1 MHILRNAFEWNCTTT
16 IVAGADFNN
25 RGLSAILL
33 SLCFVAVCMTPFVTA
48 SSGLAWA
55 GAAESDF
62 GYGSAVAYSP
72 NGDIVASAHESS
84 IMIVDTVTNEK
95 IQNFHV
101 DFFVD
106 SIAFTSNAQYLL
118 IGMVSQLPNT
128 PATIVY
134 ELLDGVYE
142 RTMHTEDGENIDRIS
157 ISPDDNT
164 FATASE
170 NGEIIEWSINMGT
183 GSILDIDRVYSS
195 PHNGHI
201 SCLDHSNDGEH
212 LLSGASD
219 GIVIL
224 WNRNDQSE
232 ITRWEYTHPIV
243 DCKFSNDGT
252 LMSWIG
258 DGSLYLR
265 NHDVTRSYF
274 GQYDI
279 SPNASQMLYTY
290 DDSEVAI
297 LSSEVIT
304 TQYRKVDFVEIKST
318 PISTSRTL
326 FIGHKAVM
334 MSLHPSSNALAISTL
349 SNLVAFYSD
358 SVYSELLIPSSID
371 TDQDN
376 LADQVDDDDD
386 GDGIIDMYDNIC
398 IAGTNCHLQP
408 DQNFIRQFD
417 ITINQDSVIV
427 IETIHLDA
435 KNSHQLRIL
444 ASNSLNSNH
453 RVDNDEF
460 MQIQHSICTEYNVDE
475 VLSRWGAYLEIDDN
489 PYNPV
494 SVQCSIEKSDLY
506 GTMDS
511 DRGTRISVS
520 WQVQGFIDA
529 PVQTPYN
536 VSILSGIQTPSES
549 IAQNVHAFPIH
560 VQIED
565 VSGSRIDYEV
575 WNRRDPDIYLL
586 MDIPP
591 IDEKSNVDSLVELLT
606 TYWYAFAF
614 ISLLSISAI
623 SLAIMRHRNTI
634 DFTDTEEPGYI
645 DSQHD
650 EELEQLIDDAAAW
663 DEEMEGE
670 LSPKSGPVP
679 PSAVIRD
686 LRGMPMPPGAVQRD
700 IARQKRQPNIPSS
713 KKQKVKRTR
722 KTESADASGNESVD
736 FKHLIAPSEENKMS
750 DIEDEETIS
759 DAIAYITS
767 ETGTKPKKKR
777 PVRRKKSSN

>member
-1 MHILRNAFEWNCTTT
+1 
-16 IVAGADFNN
+16 
-25 RGLSAILL
+25 
-33 SLCFVAVCMTPFVTA
+33 MTPLVAA

-55 GAAESDF
+55 GAAESEF

-72 NGDIVASAHESS
+72 NGDIVASAHQST
-84 IMIVDTVTNEK
+84 IMIVDTVTNER

-106 SIAFTSNAQYLL
+106 SIVFTSNAQYLL

-128 PATIVY
+128 PATVVY
-134 ELLDGVYE
+134 ELNDGVYE
-142 RTMHTEDGENIDRIS
+142 RTMHTEDGMNVDRIS
-157 ISPDDNT
+157 ISHDDNT
-164 FATASE
+164 FATAAE
-170 NGEIIEWSINMGT
+170 NGDIIEWSMNNGT
-183 GSILDIDRVYSS
+183 GSILDAERVYSS

-201 SCLDHSNDGEH
+201 SCLDHSNDGQH
-212 LLSGASD
+212 LLSGATD

-224 WNRNDQSE
+224 WNRYDQTE
-232 ITRWEYTHPIV
+232 IARWEYAHPIV
-243 DCKFSNDGT
+243 DCKFSNDGA

-258 DGSLYLR
+258 EGSLYLR
-265 NHDVTRSYF
+265 NHDVTQSYF

-279 SPNASQMLYTY
+279 SLNASQMLYTY
-290 DDSEVAI
+290 DDSEIAI
-297 LSSEVIT
+297 LSSEVISP
-304 TQYRKVDFVEIKST
+304 QYRRVDFVEIKSI
-318 PISTSRTL
+318 PITTSRTL
-326 FIGHKAVM
+326 FFGHKAVM

-358 SVYSELLIPSSID
+358 SVYSELEIPNSID

-376 LADQVDDDDD
+376 LADHVDDDDD
-386 GDGIIDMYDNIC
+386 GDGILDEYDNIC

-417 ITINQDSVIV
+417 ISVNHDSVIV

-435 KNSHQLRIL
+435 KNSQHLRIL
-444 ASNSLNSNH
+444 ASASLNSNH
-453 RVDNDEF
+453 RVDTDEF
-460 MQIQHSICTEYNVDE
+460 MQMQHSICTEYNTNE
-475 VLSRWGAYLEIDDN
+475 VLSRWGENLEIDAN

-494 SVQCSIEKSDLY
+494 SVQCSIEESDLY

-520 WQVQGFIDA
+520 WRVEGFIDA
-529 PVQTPYN
+529 SVQTPYN

-549 IAQNVHAFPIH
+549 IAQNVHAFPIQ
-560 VQIED
+560 VLIED

-591 IDEKSNVDSLVELLT
+591 VDEPSNVDSLVELLT
-606 TYWYAFAF
+606 TYWYAFTF
-614 ISLLSISAI
+614 LSILSISAI
-623 SLAIMRHRNTI
+623 SVAVIRYRNSI
-634 DFTDTEEPGYI
+634 DFSDTNHTEHI
-645 DSQHD
+645 DSQSD

-663 DEEMEGE
+663 DEGMADEH
-670 LSPKSGPVP
+670 SPKSGPVP

-686 LRGMPMPPGAVQRD
+686 LRGTPRPPGAVQRD
-700 IARQKRQPNIPSS
+700 IARQSRQPNPSS
-713 KKQKVKRTR
+713 RMHKVKRTR
-722 KTESADASGNESVD
+722 KTESTDAIDTESVD
-736 FKHLIAPSEENKMS
+736 FKHLIVPSKEDERS
-750 DIEDEETIS
+750 DIEGEGKIS

-767 ETGTKPKKKR
+767 ETETKSKRKR